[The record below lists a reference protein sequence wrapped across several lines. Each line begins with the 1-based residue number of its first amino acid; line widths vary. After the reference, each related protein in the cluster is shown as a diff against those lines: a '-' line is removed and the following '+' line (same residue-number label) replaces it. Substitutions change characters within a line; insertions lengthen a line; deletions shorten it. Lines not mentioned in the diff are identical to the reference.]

1 MWRRRAFTL
10 VELLVVIGII
20 ATLVAILLPALS
32 KARQQGNCLACQ
44 ANLRSIGQAIQI
56 YVQDSKGILP
66 YGYWDGSFNMQTG
79 QDLGGFFGSGG
90 ADWTVL
96 LQSCIAGG
104 GANFNAMT
112 PDLKSKVRGT
122 FMDPDAPQDGNSN
135 AQNYTLVQYTC
146 HPRLMPQLGQL
157 DLFKQGTTST
167 FYFLTPYK
175 IGHIKRSSEIAM
187 IFDAVV
193 VPATGGGWSTPH
205 FQPVAQTLDNGQIDG
220 PDYLVDSLDPGGSID
235 MSVTGTNL
243 VNMDALPDG
252 QNIRFRHMNNRVCN
266 ALMADFHVEIFT
278 MQSDGSNDLLRSHV
292 YVNP

>member
-1 MWRRRAFTL
+1 MGRRRAFTL

-20 ATLVAILLPALS
+20 AALVAILLPVLS
-32 KARQQGNCLACQ
+32 KARQQANCLACQ

-56 YVQDSKGILP
+56 YVQDSRGILP
-66 YGYWDGSFNMQTG
+66 YGYWDGSFNTQTD
-79 QDLGGFFGSGG
+79 QDSLGFSGVGG

-96 LQSCIAGG
+96 LQSSIAGG
-104 GANFNAMT
+104 GASFNAMT

-122 FMDPDAPQDGNSN
+122 FMDPDAPQDGTAN
-135 AQNYTLVQYTC
+135 ALNYTLVQYTC

-167 FYFLTPYK
+167 FYFLSPYK

-193 VPATGGGWSTPH
+193 VPARGGGWSAPY
-205 FQPVAQTLDNGQIDG
+205 FQPVAQTLDNGQING
-220 PDYLVDSLDPGGSID
+220 PDYLVDCLDPAGSIN

-243 VNMDALPDG
+243 VNMDALPEG

-266 ALMADFHVEIFT
+266 ALMADFHVESFT
-278 MQSDGSNDLLRSHV
+278 MQSTGSSDLQRRNI